1 MSTETADRSLWALIK
16 RHCGSPRT
24 LVKTILQ
31 LEDTPHSIALG
42 SAIGMWIALT
52 PTPGIQMALVMATAF
67 LMSPFCRWNRVAGL
81 LMCYVSNPLT
91 GVPILWTCYKVG
103 SLFVGGDITFARLKE
118 LVTPS
123 AEKPVWDVLKEICFD
138 LGWPMLIGTLI
149 VCTIAAVLTYPA
161 VYWLVKTYQ
170 ARRLSDRNLPTD
182 PTAHVSN
189 IPDIS
194 DAPLDPQPV
203 PRTVDSNADR
213 HATMVSV

>member
-16 RHCGSPRT
+16 RHCSSPRT

-67 LMSPFCRWNRVAGL
+67 VMSPFCRWNRVAGL

-103 SLFVGGDITFARLKE
+103 TVFVGGDITFARLRE
-118 LVTPS
+118 LVTPTPDR
-123 AEKPVWDVLKEICFD
+123 PVWDALKEICID

-149 VCTIAAVLTYPA
+149 VSTIAAVLTYPS
-161 VYWLVKTYQ
+161 VYWLVKAYQ
-170 ARRLSDRNLPTD
+170 SRRAADRNLPTD

-189 IPDIS
+189 AHEIP
-194 DAPLDPQPV
+194 LEPQPV
-203 PRTVDSNADR
+203 SRSVDPTVDR
-213 HATMVSV
+213 HAAVVSV